1 LGNDMNRYAI
11 LVDAGYLLRQ
21 SVEILSGKSSKTRAD
36 LVLAD
41 AKGLVQLLIAKAADS
56 LQNTN
61 LLRVYWYD
69 GIKDSMTA
77 EHKAIIAVEDVQF
90 RAGTINGKGQQ
101 KGVDSRIVTDL
112 VELASNQAICDAML
126 VTGDGDLAI
135 GIELAQRRGVRV
147 AVLGLEDL
155 TVGVYHSQSS
165 EISNIA
171 DRIVRI
177 GRAEITPFLNYIP
190 AKVNGPALAAT
201 ATVTVT
207 ASVSAAPVGVFS
219 SAPVVAVNPAGAPA
233 LAAAAAGRAPTSK
246 MDAKVMADI
255 EAAVDAFI
263 GKQATPF
270 AKVVVSNTGSVEA
283 SVDRA
288 LLFFVMTS
296 LATGGLDGP
305 RKNFTRAIF
314 RKRAAAFA

>member
-1 LGNDMNRYAI
+1 
-11 LVDAGYLLRQ
+11 
-21 SVEILSGKSSKTRAD
+21 
-36 LVLAD
+36 
-41 AKGLVQLLIAKAADS
+41 
-56 LQNTN
+56 
-61 LLRVYWYD
+61 
-69 GIKDSMTA
+69 
-77 EHKAIIAVEDVQF
+77 
-90 RAGTINGKGQQ
+90 
-101 KGVDSRIVTDL
+101 
-112 VELASNQAICDAML
+112 
-126 VTGDGDLAI
+126 
-135 GIELAQRRGVRV
+135 
-147 AVLGLEDL
+147 L

-165 EISNIA
+165 EITNIA

-190 AKVNGPALAAT
+190 AKVKGPAPAAT
-201 ATVTVT
+201 ATLTVT
-207 ASVSAAPVGVFS
+207 ASVSAVPVGASS
-219 SAPVVAVNPAGAPA
+219 SAPVAAVNPAAATVLA
-233 LAAAAAGRAPTSK
+233 LASAVRAPTPK

-263 GKQATPF
+263 GKQTTPF
-270 AKVVVSNTGSVEA
+270 VKAVVSSTGSVEA